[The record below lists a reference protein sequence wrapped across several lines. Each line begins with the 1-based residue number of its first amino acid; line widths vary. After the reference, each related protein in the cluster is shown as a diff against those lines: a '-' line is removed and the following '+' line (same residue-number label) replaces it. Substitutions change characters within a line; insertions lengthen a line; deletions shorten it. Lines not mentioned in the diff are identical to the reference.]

1 MHYIDVVLP
10 LPLRPAFTYEV
21 NEEQAAFLQAGM
33 RVVVPF
39 GKSKIYTAITIKVHE
54 HTPSYPTKPIEFIL
68 DEAPVLSPRQLQL
81 FAWASGYYLGSFGE
95 LLKIGMPSS
104 LLLESETMVERTEQ
118 TVATD
123 TLSDDE
129 FLVYEA
135 LGQASSLSTKEVG
148 KILQKKNPIGVL
160 KTLIEKG
167 VVRLSEKIFEKYQPK
182 LQKYLRLTPTY
193 QGKEALNALLDGD
206 ILKTKA
212 QQKLLWA
219 FVALR
224 AQKQSLITAEML
236 LEKAE
241 VGTAVLKKVIDYGV
255 LEVYTEAVDRVSFAS
270 DSDTLALSP
279 AQEKALQE
287 IEASFAEKNTVLLH
301 GVASS
306 GKTQIYSKLIEQT
319 LAQGKQVLYLLP
331 EIGISVQ
338 LTNRLEHFFG
348 DQMSVYHN
356 KYSTH
361 ERVEVWNNVLA
372 QKEKAQFVL
381 GVRTAVF
388 LPFHNLGLVIV
399 DEEHDL
405 SYKQAEGQ
413 GGYQVRDV
421 ALMLAHLHGAKTL
434 LGSAT
439 PSAESYYNAQI
450 GKYSM
455 VRLTERFASTQP
467 PQIELID
474 LKEKTK
480 KKETQGHFSDTLLE
494 AMTQTLAQGKQVI
507 LLQNRRGYAPYL
519 QCEHCDTIPQCPH
532 CDVSLTYH
540 QLQNQLRCHYCGYT
554 IVKPVSCPAC
564 QSYNT
569 LQTKGLGTEKVEEE
583 LIQFFPKARID
594 RMDMD
599 TTRGK
604 YSFEK
609 IIHRLEK
616 GETDILVGTQM
627 VSKGLDFPRVGLV
640 GIMNA
645 DIFLYQQDFRALERG
660 YQLLTH
666 IAGRAGRKDSVGQ
679 VLIQTYNPFQE
690 VLQQVKDGAYEQMIA
705 RQLQER
711 QDFHYPP
718 FYRLIRIIFKH
729 KEQQRIDESSHWFA
743 ESLRLGLTTYGV
755 EVLGAEYPP
764 ISRIRN
770 EYIKYIL
777 LKIPPKLS
785 PAWVKEYILR
795 VEQRFFS
802 VAAFRSVQVSYN
814 VDI

>member
-104 LLLESETMVERTEQ
+104 LLLESETMVERTEE

>member
-68 DEAPVLSPRQLQL
+68 DEAPVLSPQQLQL
-81 FAWASGYYLGSFGE
+81 FAWASGYYLSSFGE

-193 QGKEALNALLDGD
+193 QEKEALNALLDGD

-331 EIGISVQ
+331 EVGISVQ

-413 GGYQVRDV
+413 GGYQVRDG

-439 PSAESYYNAQI
+439 PSAESYYNAQT
-450 GKYSM
+450 GKYAM

-480 KKETQGHFSDTLLE
+480 KKETQGHFSDILLE

-583 LIQFFPKARID
+583 LMQFFPKARID

-770 EYIKYIL
+770 EYIKHIL

-795 VEQRFFS
+795 VEQSFFS
-802 VAAFRSVQVSYN
+802 VAVFRSVQVSYN

>member
-33 RVVVPF
+33 RVVVSF

-81 FAWASGYYLGSFGE
+81 FTWASSYYLGSFGE

-193 QGKEALNALLDGD
+193 QEKEALNALLDGD

-241 VGTAVLKKVIDYGV
+241 VGTAVLKKVIEYGV

-450 GKYSM
+450 GKYAM

-480 KKETQGHFSDTLLE
+480 KKETQGHFSDILLE

-554 IVKPVSCPAC
+554 MVKPVSCPAC

-583 LIQFFPKARID
+583 LMQFFPKARID

-755 EVLGAEYPP
+755 EVLGAEYPS

-770 EYIKYIL
+770 EYIKHIL

-795 VEQRFFS
+795 VEQSFFS
-802 VAAFRSVQVSYN
+802 VAVFRSVQVSYN

>member
-54 HTPSYPTKPIEFIL
+54 HTPLYPTKPIEFIL
-68 DEAPVLSPRQLQL
+68 DEAPVLSPQQLQL
-81 FAWASGYYLGSFGE
+81 FAWASSYYLGSFGE

-193 QGKEALNALLDGD
+193 QEKEALNALLDGD

-219 FVALR
+219 FLALR

-270 DSDTLALSP
+270 DNDTLALSP

-287 IEASFAEKNTVLLH
+287 IETSFAEKNTVLLH

-480 KKETQGHFSDTLLE
+480 KKETQGHFSDILLE

-583 LIQFFPKARID
+583 LMQFFPKARID

-770 EYIKYIL
+770 EYIKHIL

-795 VEQRFFS
+795 VEQSFFS

>member
-193 QGKEALNALLDGD
+193 QEKEALNALLDGD

-219 FVALR
+219 FLALR

-236 LEKAE
+236 LKKAE

-270 DSDTLALSP
+270 DSNTLALSP

-331 EIGISVQ
+331 EVGISVQ

-439 PSAESYYNAQI
+439 PSAESYYNAQT
-450 GKYSM
+450 GKYAM

-480 KKETQGHFSDTLLE
+480 KKETQGHFSDILLE

-583 LIQFFPKARID
+583 LMQFFPKARID

-770 EYIKYIL
+770 EYIKHIL

-795 VEQRFFS
+795 VEQSFFS

>member
-1 MHYIDVVLP
+1 MPYVDVVLP

-21 NEEQAAFLQAGM
+21 NQEQAAFLQAGM

-39 GKSKIYTAITIKVHE
+39 GKSKIHTAITLKVHE
-54 HTPSYPTKPIEFIL
+54 HSPSYPTKPIEFIL
-68 DEAPVLSPRQLQL
+68 DETPVLSPRQLQL
-81 FAWASGYYLGSFGE
+81 FAWASSYYLDSFGE
-95 LLKIGMPSS
+95 LLKLGMPSA

-118 TVATD
+118 PVVAD

-129 FLVYEA
+129 FLVFEA
-135 LGQASSLSTKEVG
+135 LGHTSCLSTREVG

-182 LQKYLRLTPTY
+182 LQKYLRLAPAY
-193 QGKEALNALLDGD
+193 QEKEALNALLEGT

-212 QQKLLWA
+212 QQQLLWA

-224 AQKQSLITAEML
+224 AQKQSLITADML

-241 VGTAVLKKVIDYGV
+241 VGTSVLKKVIDYGV

-270 DSDTLALSP
+270 DSDTYPLSA
-279 AQEKALQE
+279 AQEEALAE
-287 IEASFAEKNTVLLH
+287 IETSFAEKNTVLLH

-306 GKTQIYSKLIEQT
+306 GKTLIYSKLIAQT

-338 LTNRLEHFFG
+338 LTSRLEHFFG

-356 KYSTH
+356 KYTTH

-413 GGYQVRDV
+413 GGYQLRDV

-439 PSAESYYNAQI
+439 PSAESYYNAQR
-450 GKYSM
+450 GKYGM
-455 VRLTERFASTQP
+455 VRLTERFANTQP
-467 PQIELID
+467 PEIALID

-507 LLQNRRGYAPYL
+507 LLQNRRGYSPYL
-519 QCEHCDTIPQCPH
+519 QCEHCDTIPQCPN

-540 QLQNQLRCHYCGYT
+540 QLQNQLRCHYCGYS
-554 IVKPVSCPAC
+554 IPKPTSCPAC

-583 LIQFFPKARID
+583 LLQFFPKARID

-599 TTRGK
+599 TTKGK
-604 YSFEK
+604 YGFEK

-627 VSKGLDFPRVGLV
+627 VSKGMDFPRVGLV

-645 DIFLYQQDFRALERG
+645 DLLLYQQDFRALERG
-660 YQLLTH
+660 YQLLAH

-679 VLIQTYNPFQE
+679 VVIQTYNPFQE
-690 VLQQVKDGAYEQMIA
+690 VLQQVKDGAYEQMIG

-711 QDFHYPP
+711 RDFHYPP
-718 FYRLIRIIFKH
+718 FYRLIRITFKH

-743 ESLRLGLTTYGV
+743 ESLRLGLISQGV

-770 EYIKYIL
+770 EYIKHIL
-777 LKIPPKLS
+777 LKIPPKLLS
-785 PAWVKEYILR
+785 WVKEYILR
-795 VEQRFFS
+795 VEQSFFS
-802 VAAFRSVQVSYN
+802 VAAFRAVQVSYN
-814 VDI
+814 VDV

>member
-118 TVATD
+118 TVVSD

-241 VGTAVLKKVIDYGV
+241 VGTAVLKKVIEYGV

-331 EIGISVQ
+331 EVGISVQ

-455 VRLTERFASTQP
+455 VRLTDRFASTQP

-540 QLQNQLRCHYCGYT
+540 QLQNQLCCHYCGYT

-583 LIQFFPKARID
+583 LMQFFPKARID

-666 IAGRAGRKDSVGQ
+666 IAGRAGRKDSVGK

-802 VAAFRSVQVSYN
+802 VAVFRSVQVSYN

>member
-1 MHYIDVVLP
+1 M
-10 LPLRPAFTYEV
+10 
-21 NEEQAAFLQAGM
+21 
-33 RVVVPF
+33 
-39 GKSKIYTAITIKVHE
+39 
-54 HTPSYPTKPIEFIL
+54 
-68 DEAPVLSPRQLQL
+68 
-81 FAWASGYYLGSFGE
+81 
-95 LLKIGMPSS
+95 
-104 LLLESETMVERTEQ
+104 
-118 TVATD
+118 
-123 TLSDDE
+123 
-129 FLVYEA
+129 
-135 LGQASSLSTKEVG
+135 G

>member
-118 TVATD
+118 AVATD

-193 QGKEALNALLDGD
+193 QEKEALNALLDGD

-331 EIGISVQ
+331 EVGISVQ

-439 PSAESYYNAQI
+439 PSAESYYNAQT
-450 GKYSM
+450 GKYGI
-455 VRLTERFASTQP
+455 VTLTERFASTQP

-554 IVKPVSCPAC
+554 MVKPVSCPAC

-583 LIQFFPKARID
+583 LMQFFPKARID

-770 EYIKYIL
+770 EYIKHIL

-795 VEQRFFS
+795 VEQSFFS
-802 VAAFRSVQVSYN
+802 VAVFRSVQVSYN

>member
-81 FAWASGYYLGSFGE
+81 FAWASSYYLGSFGE

-193 QGKEALNALLDGD
+193 QEKEALNALLDGD

-219 FVALR
+219 FLALR

-241 VGTAVLKKVIDYGV
+241 VGTAVLKKVIEYGV

-331 EIGISVQ
+331 EVGISVQ

-450 GKYSM
+450 GKYAM

-480 KKETQGHFSDTLLE
+480 KKETQGHFSDILLE

-554 IVKPVSCPAC
+554 MVKPVSCPAC

-583 LIQFFPKARID
+583 LMQFFPKAHID

-599 TTRGK
+599 TTKGK

-770 EYIKYIL
+770 EYIKHIL

-795 VEQRFFS
+795 VEQSFFS

>member
-193 QGKEALNALLDGD
+193 QEKEALNALLDGD

-331 EIGISVQ
+331 EVGISVQ

-450 GKYSM
+450 GKYAM

-480 KKETQGHFSDTLLE
+480 KKETQGHFSDILLE

-569 LQTKGLGTEKVEEE
+569 LQTKGLGTERVEEE
-583 LIQFFPKARID
+583 LMQFFPKARID

-770 EYIKYIL
+770 EYIKHIL

-795 VEQRFFS
+795 VEQSFFS

>member
-54 HTPSYPTKPIEFIL
+54 HTPSYSTKPIEFIL

-450 GKYSM
+450 GKYAM

>member
-193 QGKEALNALLDGD
+193 QEKEALNALLDGD

-287 IEASFAEKNTVLLH
+287 IETSFAEKNTVLLH

-331 EIGISVQ
+331 EVGISVQ

-450 GKYSM
+450 GKYAM

-480 KKETQGHFSDTLLE
+480 KKETQGHFSDILLE

-554 IVKPVSCPAC
+554 MVKPVSCPAC

-569 LQTKGLGTEKVEEE
+569 LQTKGLGTERVEEE
-583 LIQFFPKARID
+583 LMQFFPKARID

-770 EYIKYIL
+770 EYIKHIL

-795 VEQRFFS
+795 VEQSFFS
-802 VAAFRSVQVSYN
+802 VAVFRSVQVSYN

>member
-118 TVATD
+118 AVATD

-193 QGKEALNALLDGD
+193 QEKEALNALLDGD

-219 FVALR
+219 FLALR

-331 EIGISVQ
+331 EVGISVQ

-439 PSAESYYNAQI
+439 PSAESYYNAQT
-450 GKYSM
+450 GKYGM
-455 VRLTERFASTQP
+455 VSLTERFASTQP

-480 KKETQGHFSDTLLE
+480 KKETQGHFSDILLE

-554 IVKPVSCPAC
+554 MVKPVSCSAC

-583 LIQFFPKARID
+583 LMQFFPKARID

-666 IAGRAGRKDSVGQ
+666 IAGRAGRKDSVGK

-770 EYIKYIL
+770 EYIKHIL

-795 VEQRFFS
+795 VEQSFFS
-802 VAAFRSVQVSYN
+802 VAVFRSVQVSYN